1 MIDTR
6 VPPTPAPALPPPA
19 PTPANPGNIS
29 LKVDGINDL
38 TFLSAPGVS
47 KLGSVLIST
56 ACCVTLGGSPGLPG
70 PQAPQ
75 LKT

>member
-1 MIDTR
+1 MGLMTS
-6 VPPTPAPALPPPA
+6 PFCQPL
-19 PTPANPGNIS
+19 
-29 LKVDGINDL
+29 GI
-38 TFLSAPGVS
+38 S

-75 LKT
+75 LKTGDKTVLLVEYCSAVKKNEECQLQQCGRT

>member
-29 LKVDGINDL
+29 MKVNDL